1 MPDKST
7 TTPSLEPNSV
17 APGPPVFS
25 GRWTVGTLSYDRKQL
40 GWLIF
45 WLLWGDFT
53 LTLMVSVMPQ
63 LLPISLKGIGASN
76 ILIAFVTASLPTAM
90 NVVMNPFISTISDRH
105 RGPRGR
111 RIPFL
116 LWPTPFITLF
126 LILIGL
132 SPDIGNWLAGTGAV
146 KSLGWA
152 STTLILALVCVF
164 VVAYQFFNLFVGSIY
179 YYLFADV
186 VPTPV
191 MGRFLGLLRIVSQM
205 ALFIWGRWIF
215 GLAETHMRSIYI
227 GIGLLYLV
235 SFLLM
240 CWKIREG
247 RYEPPPPR
255 LPGGRITGWVRTYV
269 KECFHAPF
277 FRWVF
282 LITTVCWFANA
293 ANTLLIF
300 FSRDSLGLKL
310 DAIGKINAWGTLV
323 TIPMVLL
330 FGWLVDKINGI
341 RLTIIGVVIMALGGA
356 GGFFLVHN
364 ANSLLVFS
372 LVYQVGFA
380 AFTTAM
386 IPMYIAL
393 FPANRFGQFCSANAM
408 ISSLGIVLG
417 NALCGWFIDAVGD
430 YRWLLAWDGV
440 FFTLTLI
447 PCYLTWRGWHRH
459 GGPGRYRP
467 PMPES
472 AISTTH

>member
-1 MPDKST
+1 MATASCATSPDPPPTAS
-7 TTPSLEPNSV
+7 PSEP
-17 APGPPVFS
+17 

-76 ILIAFVTASLPTAM
+76 ILIGFVTASLPTAM
-90 NVVMNPFISTISDRH
+90 NVFMNPFISTISDRH

-116 LWPTPFITLF
+116 LWPTPLITLF
-126 LILIGL
+126 LILIGF
-132 SPDIGNWLAGTGAV
+132 SPDIGGWLAATGVV
-146 KSLGWA
+146 KAMGWA
-152 STTLILALVCVF
+152 STGVILVLVCVF
-164 VVAYQFFNLFVGSIY
+164 VVAYQFFNLFVGSVY

-191 MGRFLGLLRIVSQM
+191 MGRFLGLLRIVSQL

-247 RYEPPPPR
+247 QYAPPPKR
-255 LPGGRITGWVRTYV
+255 LPGGRISGWVRTYV
-269 KECFHAPF
+269 KECFHAPIYL
-277 FRWVF
+277 WIF
-282 LITTVCWFANA
+282 LITTVCWFANS
-293 ANTLLIF
+293 ANTLFIF
-300 FSRDSLGLKL
+300 FSRDGLGLKL

-323 TIPMVLL
+323 TIPLALV
-330 FGWLVDKINGI
+330 FGYWVDKIHGL
-341 RLTIIGVVIMALGGA
+341 RMAAIGVVIMALGGA
-356 GGFFLVHN
+356 VGFFTVHD
-364 ANSLLVFS
+364 ANSLLAFS
-372 LVYQVGFA
+372 LVYQIGFL

-386 IPMYIAL
+386 MPMYIAL
-393 FPANRFGQFCSANAM
+393 FPADRFGQFCSANSM
-408 ISSLGIVLG
+408 ISSVGIVLG
-417 NALCGWFIDAVGD
+417 NALCGWFIDAIGD
-430 YRWLLAWDGV
+430 YRWLLAWEGV

-447 PCYLTWRGWHRH
+447 PWYLAWHGWHRH
-459 GGPGRYRP
+459 GGPSGYRP
-467 PMPES
+467 PMPDT
-472 AISTTH
+472 ATSTTP

>member
-1 MPDKST
+1 MPLS
-7 TTPSLEPNSV
+7 PSNEPLS
-17 APGPPVFS
+17 PPPVGERS
-25 GRWTVGTLSYDRKQL
+25 STGIWRVGTLAYDRKQL

-63 LLPISLKGIGASN
+63 LLPISLKGIGANN
-76 ILIAFVTASLPTAM
+76 ILIGFVTASLPTAM

-126 LILIGL
+126 LILIGF
-132 SPDIGNWLAGTGAV
+132 SPDIGGWLAGTGVV
-146 KSLGWA
+146 KAMGWA
-152 STTLILALVCVF
+152 STGVILALVCVF
-164 VVAYQFFNLFVGSIY
+164 VVAYQFFNLFVGSVY

-191 MGRFLGLLRIVSQM
+191 MGRFLGLIRIVSQL

-247 RYEPPPPR
+247 EYAPPPKR
-255 LPGGRITGWVRTYV
+255 LPGGLISGWVKTYI

-277 FRWVF
+277 YLWIF
-282 LITTVCWFANA
+282 LITTVCWFANS
-293 ANTLLIF
+293 ANTLMIF
-300 FSRDSLGLKL
+300 FSRDDLGLTL
-310 DAIGKINAWGTLV
+310 DAIGKINAWGALI
-323 TIPMVLL
+323 TIPLALV
-330 FGWLVDKINGI
+330 FGYWVDKIHGL
-341 RLTIIGVVIMALGGA
+341 RMTAIGVIIMALGGA
-356 GGFFLVHN
+356 VGFFTVYG

-372 LVYQVGFA
+372 LVYQIGFL

-386 IPMYIAL
+386 MPMFISL
-393 FPANRFGQFCSANAM
+393 FPSDRFGQFSSANAM
-408 ISSLGIVLG
+408 LSSLGIVVG
-417 NALCGWFIDAVGD
+417 NALCGWFIDVVGD
-430 YRWLLAWDGV
+430 YRWLLAWEGV
-440 FFTLTLI
+440 FFSLTLI
-447 PCYLTWRGWHRH
+447 PWFLTWRSWHRH
-459 GGPGRYRP
+459 GGPDKYRP
-467 PMPES
+467 PMPEPAMS
-472 AISTTH
+472 STL